1 MARKV
6 KFDFVPSEYQEK
18 IFDWVQHGV
27 GNALIR
33 AKAGAGKCLGYD
45 TDILMYDGSIK
56 KVQDIKVGDLLMG
69 DDSTPRKVLSTNV
82 GYGHLKKI
90 VPKKGNPWI
99 CNDEHILTLSK
110 YRPGWKTRK
119 SEHITIDVSINDL
132 ENGNVIGTSKHKN
145 GDFRKFKLLK
155 TGVNF
160 KEKNIDFDPWLY
172 GIWLGDGT
180 TGQANI
186 TSVDNEII
194 ENIKNVVPE
203 DLMVEEHVYKR
214 NVPKIVI
221 KSVNGVKSFGN
232 RFRQFVRTSSNE
244 NGKFIHRNYLINS
257 YENRLKL
264 LAGLIDSDGYYDNKN
279 YYITTKFER
288 LANDILFLCRSIG
301 FAAYCKIK
309 AKKCYNNGK
318 INNYYDITISGDLTK
333 IPVVLPR
340 KKAKKRLISKNPLHV
355 GFRIEDNGYG
365 NYYGFTLDGNGRF
378 LLGDFT
384 ITHNTSTA
392 VASMKLIPKTEK
404 CLFIAFN
411 KSIADHLNEKLKTK
425 PNCTARTTHSL
436 GLLMIKRN
444 LGSDIELDEYK
455 YRNYIKSNIA
465 ELTTTNG
472 EISTRQQV
480 EEYIDNIT
488 KLIDYSR
495 FNLAQS
501 EKEINDIAQKYSI
514 PVSFDECVV
523 TQKCLEWGKTNTETI
538 DYTDMIWLPVEL
550 MLKPIGL
557 TYDWVYFDEAQDAS
571 LCSIQLF
578 LKCIKRGGRFVTILD
593 EFQSINQFAGASEDA
608 YEFLKNYPNTTLFEL
623 PISYRCAKSIIRF
636 ANNFVKDI
644 FAREDAPEGVIVE
657 NCHVK
662 DIKEGDMVLCRSK
675 APLINLYVKLLR
687 KNVNCY
693 IKGQDIGQN
702 LIKEL
707 EKIKQDDLA
716 RDLDRDGVF
725 VRLFDN
731 LFTERNKL
739 MQTRGLDYE
748 DATLSSYIMEKYDA
762 INALMILSE
771 RYDSKNDLIKHI
783 QEIFKEN
790 SMGVCLSTVHK
801 AKGLESENVYI
812 LCNSSMPSKLAVHD
826 WEKQQEKN
834 IMYVAYTRAKNKM
847 GFISEKE
854 IKPSGSLQDPS
865 EILTELAYYER
876 KVCDVLG
883 KEPMEKMESIE
894 LTRFKLQNMRQIED
908 LHKDDNTIEINT
920 IEEKPKNNDDLLSDL
935 EQLL

>member
-1 MARKV
+1 MAKKI
-6 KFDFVPSEYQEK
+6 KFDFIPSEYQEK
-18 IFDWVQHGV
+18 FFDWVQHGV

-33 AKAGAGKCLGYD
+33 AKAGSGK
-45 TDILMYDGSIK
+45 
-56 KVQDIKVGDLLMG
+56 
-69 DDSTPRKVLSTNV
+69 
-82 GYGHLKKI
+82 
-90 VPKKGNPWI
+90 
-99 CNDEHILTLSK
+99 
-110 YRPGWKTRK
+110 
-119 SEHITIDVSINDL
+119 
-132 ENGNVIGTSKHKN
+132 
-145 GDFRKFKLLK
+145 
-155 TGVNF
+155 
-160 KEKNIDFDPWLY
+160 
-172 GIWLGDGT
+172 
-180 TGQANI
+180 
-186 TSVDNEII
+186 
-194 ENIKNVVPE
+194 
-203 DLMVEEHVYKR
+203 
-214 NVPKIVI
+214 
-221 KSVNGVKSFGN
+221 
-232 RFRQFVRTSSNE
+232 SSSA
-244 NGKFIHRNYLINS
+244 I
-257 YENRLKL
+257 
-264 LAGLIDSDGYYDNKN
+264 
-279 YYITTKFER
+279 
-288 LANDILFLCRSIG
+288 
-301 FAAYCKIK
+301 
-309 AKKCYNNGK
+309 
-318 INNYYDITISGDLTK
+318 
-333 IPVVLPR
+333 
-340 KKAKKRLISKNPLHV
+340 
-355 GFRIEDNGYG
+355 
-365 NYYGFTLDGNGRF
+365 
-378 LLGDFT
+378 
-384 ITHNTSTA
+384 
-392 VASMKLIPKTEK
+392 ASMKLIPKTEK

-550 MLKPIGL
+550 MLRPIGL

-608 YEFLKNYPNTTLFEL
+608 YEFLKNYPNTTIFEL

-644 FAREDAPEGVIVE
+644 FAREDAPEGIIVE
-657 NCHVK
+657 NCHVR

-702 LIKEL
+702 LIREL

-771 RYDSKNDLIKHI
+771 RYNSKNDLIKHI
-783 QEIFKEN
+783 QEIFKED

-801 AKGLESENVYI
+801 AKGLESEKVYI
-812 LCNSSMPSKLAVHD
+812 LCNSSMPSKLAVHE
-826 WEKQQEKN
+826 WEKQQERN

-908 LHKDDNTIEINT
+908 LHKDDNTVEINT
-920 IEEKPKNNDDLLSDL
+920 IEEKSKNNDDLLSDL

>member
-18 IFDWVQHGV
+18 FFEWIEHGV

-33 AKAGAGKCLGYD
+33 AKAGAGK
-45 TDILMYDGSIK
+45 
-56 KVQDIKVGDLLMG
+56 
-69 DDSTPRKVLSTNV
+69 STT
-82 GYGHLKKI
+82 
-90 VPKKGNPWI
+90 
-99 CNDEHILTLSK
+99 
-110 YRPGWKTRK
+110 
-119 SEHITIDVSINDL
+119 
-132 ENGNVIGTSKHKN
+132 
-145 GDFRKFKLLK
+145 
-155 TGVNF
+155 
-160 KEKNIDFDPWLY
+160 
-172 GIWLGDGT
+172 
-180 TGQANI
+180 A
-186 TSVDNEII
+186 
-194 ENIKNVVPE
+194 
-203 DLMVEEHVYKR
+203 
-214 NVPKIVI
+214 
-221 KSVNGVKSFGN
+221 
-232 RFRQFVRTSSNE
+232 
-244 NGKFIHRNYLINS
+244 
-257 YENRLKL
+257 
-264 LAGLIDSDGYYDNKN
+264 
-279 YYITTKFER
+279 
-288 LANDILFLCRSIG
+288 
-301 FAAYCKIK
+301 
-309 AKKCYNNGK
+309 
-318 INNYYDITISGDLTK
+318 IS
-333 IPVVLPR
+333 
-340 KKAKKRLISKNPLHV
+340 
-355 GFRIEDNGYG
+355 
-365 NYYGFTLDGNGRF
+365 
-378 LLGDFT
+378 
-384 ITHNTSTA
+384 
-392 VASMKLIPKTEK
+392 SMKLIPKTEK

-411 KSIADHLNEKLKTK
+411 KSIADYLNEKLKSR

-436 GLLMIKRN
+436 GLLIIKRN

-455 YRNYIKSNIA
+455 YRNYVKSNIT

-472 EISTRQQV
+472 EIKTRQQV

-488 KLIDYSR
+488 KLIDYAR

-501 EKEINDIAQKYSI
+501 EKEINEIAQKYSI
-514 PVSFDECVV
+514 PVSFDECIVA
-523 TQKCLEWGKTNTETI
+523 QKCLEWGKTNTETI

-550 MLKPIGL
+550 SLKPIGL

-644 FAREDAPEGVIVE
+644 FAREDAPEGIIVE
-657 NCHVK
+657 NCHVR

-762 INALMILSE
+762 INALLILSE
-771 RYDSKNDLIKHI
+771 KYNSKNELIKHI
-783 QEIFKEN
+783 QEIFKED

-826 WEKQQEKN
+826 WEKQQERN

-854 IKPSGSLQDPS
+854 IKPSGSLQDPTQ
-865 EILTELAYYER
+865 IINELIYIEHR
-876 KVCDVLG
+876 VCAILG
-883 KEPMEKMESIE
+883 KEPMEKLENTD
-894 LTRFKLQNMRQIED
+894 LLRFKLQNIKQIED
-908 LHKDDNTIEINT
+908 LHKDDNVVHIEENNT
-920 IEEKPKNNDDLLSDL
+920 ITENVDLISEL
-935 EQLL
+935 ENLIS